1 VTPDGAFL
9 LLLTSEGAVFVFDI
23 AEGSPTQN
31 QVVGQISTGSS
42 VKSVTVTPDG
52 GLLYLIMESNDAI
65 YVYRLDVDT
74 SAGVRGSVPDEAQTR
89 VRATM
94 VTTLF
99 AGEDPSAMAFAA
111 NGSGIAVVTN
121 AGDQT
126 VSIFDPSNR
135 PIAVMVSGLGA
146 RQVDRG
152 ALITWMTTAEP
163 GVAGY
168 HVLRADGLDAG
179 YRRITE
185 APVAARGVGASY
197 SFVDESVRPA
207 RTYFYKLEVV
217 LQREASK
224 EFGPVEFTYL
234 AQFALRQNAPNPF
247 NPATR
252 IAFTIP
258 EACRVQLFI
267 YDAAGR
273 QIKALVDRRLQADHY
288 EVLWDGTNNRG
299 TRVAS
304 GVYFYRLE
312 AGRHAATRKMV
323 LLR

>member
-1 VTPDGAFL
+1 
-9 LLLTSEGAVFVFDI
+9 
-23 AEGSPTQN
+23 
-31 QVVGQISTGSS
+31 
-42 VKSVTVTPDG
+42 VTPDG
-52 GLLYLIMESNDAI
+52 GMLYLVMELYDAI
-65 YVYRLDVDT
+65 FAYRLSVDT
-74 SAGVRGSVPDEAQTR
+74 SAGVRESAPDEAQTR
-89 VRATM
+89 VYAT
-94 VTTLF
+94 VVDTLF
-99 AGEDPSAMAFAA
+99 AGEDPAEMAFSPT
-111 NGSGIAVVTN
+111 GSGLAVVTN

-126 VSIFDPSNR
+126 ISIFDPAFG
-135 PIAVMVSGLGA
+135 PVAVTVSGLSA
-146 RQVDRG
+146 RQVERG
-152 ALITWMTTAEP
+152 ALITWTTIAEP

-168 HVLRADGLDAG
+168 HVLRAEHPDAA

-207 RTYFYKLEVV
+207 QTYFYKLEVV
-217 LQREASK
+217 LQRAESE

-234 AQFALRQNAPNPF
+234 AQFVLRQNAPNPF

-258 EACRVQLFI
+258 EACRVQLAVF
-267 YDAAGR
+267 DAAGR
-273 QIKALVDRRLQADHY
+273 RIKELVNRRLPADHY

-312 AGRHAATRKMV
+312 AGRNAATRKMV